1 MILELNNS
9 FKHIVFT
16 EHNHTYVDTTTG
28 EQIISVTTLLKKLKP
43 EFNSKFW
50 SIYTALK
57 RNNIKVSPRYP
68 EHIIVEGKSFTPDEV
83 NVLYK
88 DLNPSVEDIKQEW
101 AISNLVGTTL
111 GTYLHNNLE
120 YKFMRKNI
128 DQPLPDF
135 VTSLNAKDA
144 VRYIKSREMLSELA
158 TKFYDDF
165 IQIYTPITTEFIV
178 GDTDL
183 KIAGTFDLLVY
194 NNDTNEI
201 ELWDYKTDKE
211 IKFSSE
217 HGNKLS
223 VFNIDDCEY
232 NKYSLQLSIYKYLI
246 EKNTNLKISKCNI
259 AHFSYR
265 KEEFEIIPVLDLT
278 ESVKEFFENE
288 HNKSIYFGSSS
299 VNKTKRTR
307 R

>member
-1 MILELNNS
+1 M
-9 FKHIVFT
+9 
-16 EHNHTYVDTTTG
+16 
-28 EQIISVTTLLKKLKP
+28 
-43 EFNSKFW
+43 
-50 SIYTALK
+50 
-57 RNNIKVSPRYP
+57 
-68 EHIIVEGKSFTPDEV
+68 
-83 NVLYK
+83 
-88 DLNPSVEDIKQEW
+88 
-101 AISNLVGTTL
+101 
-111 GTYLHNNLE
+111 E
-120 YKFMRKNI
+120 YKSMRKNI

-144 VRYIKSREMLSELA
+144 VRYIKAREILNQLA
-158 TKFYDDF
+158 DNFYNEF
-165 IQIYTPITTEFIV
+165 IKIYTPITTEFIV

-183 KIAGTFDLLVY
+183 KIAGTFDLLAY
-194 NNDTNEI
+194 NNETNEI

-217 HGNKLS
+217 YGNKLD

-278 ESVKEFFENE
+278 ESVNTFFNNE
-288 HNKSIYFGSSS
+288 HNKSIYFGSKTT
-299 VNKTKRTR
+299 NKRKWS
-307 R
+307 